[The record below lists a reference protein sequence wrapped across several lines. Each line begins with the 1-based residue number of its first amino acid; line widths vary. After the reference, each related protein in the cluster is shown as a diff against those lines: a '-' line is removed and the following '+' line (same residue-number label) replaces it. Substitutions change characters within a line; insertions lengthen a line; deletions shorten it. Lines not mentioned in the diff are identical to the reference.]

1 MKEKKKAYRPV
12 RYNEIE
18 RLEVFVERKL
28 VMPTVH
34 KNKKKFNKKKERQI
48 QPSMDEN
55 SALLF
60 LIQLNVMS
68 ILDDFIG
75 KSISNGVLRFEP
87 AVMISVLLY
96 FLKGLSGV

>member
-48 QPSMDEN
+48 QPSMDE
-55 SALLF
+55 
-60 LIQLNVMS
+60 
-68 ILDDFIG
+68 
-75 KSISNGVLRFEP
+75 K
-87 AVMISVLLY
+87 
-96 FLKGLSGV
+96 